1 MLLQITHKKSPNL
14 KSFCFNYVCILKKI
28 FIQRQFVPALWEKKG
43 KHREVCTHCLYPA
56 SQVTL
61 VVKNLPANACQCL
74 YRESMEKAREFKKN
88 IYLFSVD
95 YTKAFDCVDHNKV
108 ENSQRDENSWPSYLP
123 PKKPVCSQEVTVRTG
138 YVTTN
143 WFKTGKGVHQ
153 GCILSSCLFNFFA
166 EYIMWHARVDESQA
180 RNKIVGRNINNLR
193 YAYDT
198 TLMAES
204 EEKLKTLL
212 IKVKEE
218 SEKADLKL
226 NVQKTKIMAS
236 SCIT

>member
-1 MLLQITHKKSPNL
+1 M
-14 KSFCFNYVCILKKI
+14 CIVKKI
-28 FIQRQFVPALWEKKG
+28 FIQRQFVPALWKKKENTEKYV
-43 KHREVCTHCLYPA
+43 HMVYPA

-61 VVKNLPANACQCL
+61 VVKNPPASACQCL

-108 ENSQRDENSWPSYLP
+108 ENSQRDENSRPSYLP

-138 YVTTN
+138 HGTTN
-143 WFKTGKGVHQ
+143 WFKTGKGVYQ

-166 EYIMWHARVDESQA
+166 EHIMWHARVDESQA
-180 RNKIVGRNINNLR
+180 RNKIVGTNINNLR

-198 TLMAES
+198 TIMAES
-204 EEKLKTLL
+204 EEKLEPLDKSERGEWKSWLKTQRS
-212 IKVKEE
+212 K
-218 SEKADLKL
+218 
-226 NVQKTKIMAS
+226 N
-236 SCIT
+236 